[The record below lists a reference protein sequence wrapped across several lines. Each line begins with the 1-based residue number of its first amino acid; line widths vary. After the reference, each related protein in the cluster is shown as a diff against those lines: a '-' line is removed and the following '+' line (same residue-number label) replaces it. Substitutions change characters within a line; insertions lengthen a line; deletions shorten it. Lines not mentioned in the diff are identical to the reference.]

1 MNPTGIYIETQ
12 NGEVKQTN
20 RELATLARQAGR
32 EAVGVLFGGDAQAA
46 AKALGP
52 YGMVRILH
60 VTGESVADY
69 HPEVYAEHLA
79 RVIREQGFAD
89 FLGADTARG
98 KDLLPRVA
106 ARLDAPL
113 ASDCIAVDLETGEAV
128 KPMYSGKV
136 NARLKLNGD
145 VRLYALRP
153 NAVPAQETDAAD
165 AQITPVDATA
175 HTTRAEIREI
185 VQSVS
190 KKIDL
195 TEAQAI
201 VSGGYGVGSAE
212 NFRVLRE
219 LADVLGAA
227 VGASRRAVDE
237 GLAPYEMQV
246 GQTGKVVN
254 PQLYIACGISGA
266 VQHFAGMKSSRVIVA
281 INKDPEAPIFK
292 KAHYGIVGDLFEVV
306 PHLTEE
312 LRKVLES

>member
-1 MNPTGIYIETQ
+1 VLIG
-12 NGEVKQTN
+12 GE
-20 RELATLARQAGR
+20 ARRAAEVLGR
-32 EAVGVLFGGDAQAA
+32 
-46 AKALGP
+46 
-52 YGMVRILH
+52 YGLSEILH
-60 VTGESVADY
+60 VTGEPVAGY

-79 RVIREQGFAD
+79 RLIREQGFAN

-106 ARLDAPL
+106 ARLEAAL
-113 ASDCIAVDLETGEAV
+113 ASDCIAIDLEAGEVV

-136 NARLKLNGD
+136 NARLKLNGEF
-145 VRLYALRP
+145 RLYALRP
-153 NAVPAQETDAAD
+153 NAVPAQESDATDV
-165 AQITPVDATA
+165 QIVPVDAA
-175 HTTRAEIREI
+175 ARTTLAEIREI
-185 VQSVS
+185 VESVS

-212 NFRVLRE
+212 NFQVLQE

-237 GLAPYEMQV
+237 GLVPYEMQV

-266 VQHFAGMKSSRVIVA
+266 IQHFAGMKTSRVIVA

-292 KAHYGIVGDLFEVV
+292 KSHYGIVGDLFEVV
-306 PHLTEE
+306 PCLTEE
-312 LRKVLES
+312 LRKRLGK